1 MLVSSGALIR
11 NRKITC
17 ALTVEVLP
25 RSKESG
31 VIPSLQTLEWKITAS
46 AVEDNRQCSIL
57 LVTEGQEEENPSSMW
72 PHDSCGK
79 RPCECVVLL
88 HLVI

>member
-17 ALTVEVLP
+17 ALTVEVLL

-31 VIPSLQTLEWKITAS
+31 VIPLLQTLEWKITAS
-46 AVEDNRQCSIL
+46 AVFF
-57 LVTEGQEEENPSSMW
+57 W
-72 PHDSCGK
+72 
-79 RPCECVVLL
+79 
-88 HLVI
+88 